1 MLLPHLKESWEPFSE
16 RLGFEFA
23 INHTL
28 DMWAALVLH
37 YGGDTPWD
45 SANQLY
51 DTIDSIR
58 KGNIGWKTYK
68 LTYQGPLPPGTP
80 PKWMRQEYELC
91 VRDAREVIDEQLGTQ
106 EFDQE
111 FDGKIHYTPYKQF
124 ENGKRRFSNLMSGDW
139 AHKQVDV
146 IAQDKNTHGSMLVPI
161 VLGSDK
167 MTVSVVTGSQ
177 EFHPAY
183 MSIGNITNV
192 ARRAH
197 DKGVMPFAFL
207 PIPKTNRKQKKK
219 VAYQHFCQ
227 QMYHACL
234 SMALQPLKPGM
245 TQLEYDVVKCPDGH
259 FQRAMYE
266 IGPYIGD
273 YPEQTKGDDIIDD
286 IDRRLSAVPTF
297 PGIRCF
303 EEGQDFKQWTGN
315 NLKALMKIYLAAI
328 KGYVPSDVNSH
339 ILMQYWRTF
348 KSTGRSLFT
357 SVIRLFGAPN
367 GLCLS
372 ITESKHIKSV
382 KETWRRASHTDP
394 LSQMLSIIT
403 CLDQMTTL
411 QQKFNQQGMLLG
423 TVSWYIVQ
431 ILKKETPTKQN
442 SNGDSEDNEDNEDE
456 DCGPVSGLKVLS
468 SIKLCKTRKYG
479 YPKYSEDI
487 SQKIRQ
493 LKLHECLR
501 WFLYDYLYP
510 TSPISSLDVPP
521 EQLPHFS
528 AQLRIFYSAIAQFY
542 SPSDLYGVGRVCI
555 VNAYAQILAGMNQE
569 EAATIQSSSK

>member
-1 MLLPHLKESWEPFSE
+1 
-16 RLGFEFA
+16 
-23 INHTL
+23 
-28 DMWAALVLH
+28 
-37 YGGDTPWD
+37 
-45 SANQLY
+45 
-51 DTIDSIR
+51 
-58 KGNIGWKTYK
+58 
-68 LTYQGPLPPGTP
+68 
-80 PKWMRQEYELC
+80 MRQEYELC

-273 YPEQTKGDDIIDD
+273 YPEQDHIATWVNKLLIIQYGQTKGDDIIDD

-315 NLKALMKIYLAAI
+315 NLKALMK
-328 KGYVPSDVNSH
+328 NSH

-348 KSTGRSLFT
+348 KSTG
-357 SVIRLFGAPN
+357 RLFGAPN

-456 DCGPVSGLKVLS
+456 DCE
-468 SIKLCKTRKYG
+468 YG
-479 YPKYSEDI
+479 YPKYAEGI
-487 SQKIRQ
+487 GHKIGQ
-493 LKLHECLR
+493 PKLHKYIR
-501 WFLYDYLYP
+501 WYLYDCNP
-510 TSPISSLDVPP
+510 TSPVSSSDIPLRW
-521 EQLPHFS
+521 LPHFS
-528 AQLRIFYSAIAQFY
+528 APLEIFYSAFAQLY
-542 SPSDLYGVGRVCI
+542 APSDLCGVGGKGRHTSGKILLSHGTQIFVEVDASIKTINGMVPTCGFLFFSFALGSELHMKLLKI
-555 VNAYAQILAGMNQE
+555 RCVVSLLSKIELVVGTKAQHRSWFCQVNLPVIHGKTGQFW
-569 EAATIQSSSK
+569 